1 MKVKTSELTGA
12 ALDYAVAVA
21 LGLKIRSQKRD
32 GVHKGAFIA
41 VGDAYNYI
49 WRDTQGWIPRGTYTW
64 SPSTRWEHGGPL
76 VDQFCIYLSPPHV
89 VFATRIEN
97 GKRVPADKVYHCW
110 TAKVGPNIAQRPAEF
125 AELPMLRGL
134 YAGDGETPLIAICRA
149 VVACKLGDEV
159 EVPDE
164 LLEAA

>member
-1 MKVKTSELTGA
+1 MKVKTSELIGA
-12 ALDYAVAVA
+12 ALNWAVAIA
-21 LGLKIRSQKRD
+21 QGYEPDRPQD
-32 GVHKGAFIA
+32 GQVRRGNDYRL
-41 VGDAYNYI
+41 VGPDANHLVRY
-49 WRDTQGWIPRGTYTW
+49 
-64 SPSTRWEHGGPL
+64 SPSTNWVQGGPL
-76 VDQFCIYLSPPHV
+76 VEQFYIYLSPPHV

-164 LLEAA
+164 LLEEA

>member
-1 MKVKTSELTGA
+1 MKVKTSELIGA
-12 ALDYAVAVA
+12 ALDWAVAIA
-21 LGLKIRSQKRD
+21 QGYEPDRLQD
-32 GVHKGAFIA
+32 GQVRRGNDYCL
-41 VGDAYNYI
+41 VGP
-49 WRDTQGWIPRGTYTW
+49 DTDHLCRY
-64 SPSTRWEHGGPL
+64 SPSTKWAQGGPL
-76 VDQFCIYLSPPHV
+76 VEQFYIYLSPPHV
-89 VFATRIEN
+89 AFATRIEN
-97 GKRVPADKVYHCW
+97 GKRVSADKVYHCW